1 VAKEPRDFGAHP
13 EGSAGRGAGQDCRR
27 ECRPLVSCR
36 LSESDPADSHLRLA
50 RLLPERVGRRRLS
63 NHDRP
68 RRADSSSDI
77 VPSRRDTWSD
87 KRWDG
92 GHAQDSAPCRGGPVS
107 AFTNQAIL
115 RTACMTVTVSTGC
128 RHVRAHLVER
138 LRPTLPRVLRW
149 IPAHSRVRHWPH
161 GATPRPREQPVDVAE
176 ARTCA
181 EGTSCAGAWESPRVG
196 VQRGNLCLGHT

>member
-1 VAKEPRDFGAHP
+1 
-13 EGSAGRGAGQDCRR
+13 
-27 ECRPLVSCR
+27 

-115 RTACMTVTVSTGC
+115 RTACMAVTVSTGWSDFV
-128 RHVRAHLVER
+128 RPYHV
-138 LRPTLPRVLRW
+138 
-149 IPAHSRVRHWPH
+149 
-161 GATPRPREQPVDVAE
+161 
-176 ARTCA
+176 
-181 EGTSCAGAWESPRVG
+181 SCAGSRRTVGSGIGRTARPHARENSRLTWPKHAPAPRGPHAQARGRAQELASREGIFVSGILRAGSTAAQAGSRNQQRRSSRCLVITGCRSP
-196 VQRGNLCLGHT
+196 